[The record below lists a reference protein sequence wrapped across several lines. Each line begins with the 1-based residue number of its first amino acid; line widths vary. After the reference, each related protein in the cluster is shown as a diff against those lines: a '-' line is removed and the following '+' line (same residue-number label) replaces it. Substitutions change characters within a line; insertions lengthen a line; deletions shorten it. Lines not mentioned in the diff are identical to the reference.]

1 VGIFPTGR
9 AIILSVGAVLA
20 GQHAEWQVRHRYMGT
35 ELLATARM
43 AVVDG
48 GSEESKEV
56 IRELVAAG

>member
-1 VGIFPTGR
+1 
-9 AIILSVGAVLA
+9 
-20 GQHAEWQVRHRYMGT
+20 MGT